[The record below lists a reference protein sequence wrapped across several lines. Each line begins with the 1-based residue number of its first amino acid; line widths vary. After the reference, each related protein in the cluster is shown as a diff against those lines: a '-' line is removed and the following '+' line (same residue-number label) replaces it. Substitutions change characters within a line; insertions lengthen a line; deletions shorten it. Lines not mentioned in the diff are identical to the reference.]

1 MSCYK
6 WSMKSKENNSLTESN
21 GVGMTLLGRTIA
33 YLVLVTADTYIF
45 EIAWYFI
52 PLTQK
57 WHRQNTRISKNF
69 ATISLKLN
77 VAIEIATKKPPFFSL
92 LANYTTTTLPKYWL
106 PLRLIIKSKDINITI
121 RDSIKVKV
129 LHSHT
134 KINFTQMALTSVI
147 DKILY
152 QLH

>member
-1 MSCYK
+1 MSLNMSCYK

-57 WHRQNTRISKNF
+57 
-69 ATISLKLN
+69 
-77 VAIEIATKKPPFFSL
+77 
-92 LANYTTTTLPKYWL
+92 
-106 PLRLIIKSKDINITI
+106 
-121 RDSIKVKV
+121 
-129 LHSHT
+129 
-134 KINFTQMALTSVI
+134 
-147 DKILY
+147 
-152 QLH
+152 